1 MKGLFLATLIF
12 ILSGYSFSQELNCQ
26 VSVQT
31 DAKLELNSTELEIIK
46 QMKQSIFDLMNN
58 TQWTKDA
65 FKTEERINCN
75 IQIQIKTNPS
85 TGNYTGFIQVQSSR
99 PAFNSNYNTV
109 LFNFQDEDLAIS
121 FSRNTVL
128 TYAQNQYRD
137 NLSSILAFYAYF
149 IIGMD
154 YDSFSSKGGT
164 PYFNEAQQIVSNAQ
178 SSGAPG
184 WKASESGKRNRY
196 WLIDNILQPVFDPLR
211 ECNYM
216 YHRKGIDQLYDNK
229 VEAKKALLAA
239 LNKLSPVAQTRPN
252 TINLLNFLAAKAVEL
267 KNILSDSEVKEK
279 TDFVNLLKKLDSGN
293 SSKYQEIL
301 N

>member
-1 MKGLFLATLIF
+1 MKF
-12 ILSGYSFSQELNCQ
+12 ILSFLVISSSVFSFCQELNCQ
-26 VSVQT
+26 VSVES

-58 TQWTKDA
+58 TQWTKDV

-75 IQIQIKTNPS
+75 IQIQLKTNPS
-85 TGNYTGFIQVQSSR
+85 TGNYTGYIQVQSTR

-109 LFNFQDEDLAIS
+109 IYNFQDDDLAIS

-154 YDSFSSKGGT
+154 YDSFSLKGGA

-216 YHRKGIDQLYDNK
+216 YHRNGIDKLYDNK
-229 VEAKKALLAA
+229 VEAKKALFAA
-239 LNKLSPVAQTRPN
+239 LNKLTPVVQTRPN
-252 TINLLNFLAAKAVEL
+252 TINVVNFLNAKTVEL

>member
-1 MKGLFLATLIF
+1 MKFVLPIFYLFFCSL
-12 ILSGYSFSQELNCQ
+12 SFSQELNCQ
-26 VSVQT
+26 VSVEA

-46 QMKQSIFDLMNN
+46 QMKQSVYDLMNN
-58 TQWTKDA
+58 TQWTKDN

-75 IQIQIKTNPS
+75 IQIQLKTNPNS
-85 TGNYTGFIQVQSSR
+85 GVYTGFIQVQSTR

-109 LFNFQDEDLAIS
+109 LFNFQDDDMAIS

-128 TYAQNQYRD
+128 TYAQNQFRD

-184 WKASESGKRNRY
+184 WKASESGKRNRF

-216 YHRKGIDQLYDNK
+216 YHRKGIDMMFDNK
-229 VEAKKALLAA
+229 VEAKKSLLAA
-239 LNKLSPVAQTRPN
+239 LNKLTPVVQTRPN
-252 TINLLNFLAAKAVEL
+252 TVNVVNFLNAKTIEL
-267 KNILSDSEVKEK
+267 KNILSDSEIKEK

>member
-1 MKGLFLATLIF
+1 MKFVLPIFYLFFCSL
-12 ILSGYSFSQELNCQ
+12 SFSQELNCQ
-26 VSVQT
+26 VSVEA

-46 QMKQSIFDLMNN
+46 QMKQSVYDLMNN
-58 TQWTKDA
+58 TQWTKDN

-75 IQIQIKTNPS
+75 IQIQLKTNPNS
-85 TGNYTGFIQVQSSR
+85 GVYTGFIQVQSTR

-109 LFNFQDEDLAIS
+109 LFNFQDDDMAIS

-128 TYAQNQYRD
+128 TYAQNQFRD

-184 WKASESGKRNRY
+184 WKASESGKRNRF

-216 YHRKGIDQLYDNK
+216 YHRKGIDMMYDNK
-229 VEAKKALLAA
+229 VEAKKSLLAA
-239 LNKLSPVAQTRPN
+239 LNKLTPVVQTRPN
-252 TINLLNFLAAKAVEL
+252 TVNVVNFLNAKTIEL
-267 KNILSDSEVKEK
+267 KNILSDSEIKEK

>member
-1 MKGLFLATLIF
+1 
-12 ILSGYSFSQELNCQ
+12 LNCQ
-26 VSVQT
+26 VSIEA

-46 QMKQSIFDLMNN
+46 QMKQGVYDLMNN

-85 TGNYTGFIQVQSSR
+85 SGVYTGFIQVQSTR
-99 PAFNSNYNTV
+99 PAFNSNYNAV
-109 LFNFQDEDLAIS
+109 LFNFQDDDMAIA

-128 TYAQNQYRD
+128 TYAQNQFRD

-184 WKASESGKRNRY
+184 WKASESGKRNRF

-211 ECNYM
+211 ECNFM
-216 YHRKGIDQLYDNK
+216 YHRKGIDMLYDNK
-229 VEAKKALLAA
+229 VEAKKSLLTA
-239 LNKLSPVAQTRPN
+239 LNKLTPVVQTRPN
-252 TINLLNFLAAKAVEL
+252 TINVINFLSAKTTEL
-267 KNILSDSEVKEK
+267 KNILSDSDMKEK

-293 SSKYQEIL
+293 LSKYQEIL

>member
-1 MKGLFLATLIF
+1 MIKSILQFIF
-12 ILSGYSFSQELNCQ
+12 ISVSFYSLSQELNCQ
-26 VSVQT
+26 VTVES

-46 QMKQSIFDLMNN
+46 QMKQSIIDLMNN
-58 TQWTKDA
+58 TQWTKDV

-85 TGNYTGFIQVQSSR
+85 SGFYTGFIQVQSTR
-99 PAFNSNYNTV
+99 PAYNSNYNSV
-109 LFNFQDEDLAIS
+109 IFNFQDEDLAIS

-149 IIGMD
+149 ILGMD
-154 YDSFSSKGGT
+154 YDSFSLKGGNT
-164 PYFNEAQQIVSNAQ
+164 FFNEAQQIVSNAQ

-211 ECNYM
+211 ECNYV
-216 YHRKGIDQLYDNK
+216 YHRKGIDMLYDNK
-229 VEAKKALLAA
+229 VEGKKSLFAA
-239 LNKLSPVAQTRPN
+239 LSKLTPVAQTRPN
-252 TINLLNFLAAKAVEL
+252 TINLLNFLSAKAVEL
-267 KNILSDSEVKEK
+267 KNILSDSELKEK

>member
-1 MKGLFLATLIF
+1 MMKLILPF
-12 ILSGYSFSQELNCQ
+12 ILLLFYSFSFSQELNCQ
-26 VSVQT
+26 VSVEA
-31 DAKLELNSTELEIIK
+31 DVKLELNSTELEIIK
-46 QMKQSIFDLMNN
+46 QMKQSVYDLMNN

-85 TGNYTGFIQVQSSR
+85 SGTYTGFIQVQSTR

-109 LFNFQDEDLAIS
+109 LFNFQDEDMAIA

-154 YDSFSSKGGT
+154 YDSFSLKGGT
-164 PYFNEAQQIVSNAQ
+164 SYFNEAQQIVSNAQ

-196 WLIDNILQPVFDPLR
+196 WLIDNVLQPVFDPLR
-211 ECNYM
+211 ECNYL
-216 YHRKGIDQLYDNK
+216 YHRKGIDMLYENK
-229 VEAKKALLAA
+229 VEAKKSLLAA
-239 LNKLSPVAQTRPN
+239 LNKLTPVVQTRPN
-252 TINLLNFLAAKAVEL
+252 TVNVINFLNAKTVEL

>member
-85 TGNYTGFIQVQSSR
+85 SGNYTGFVQVQSSR

>member
-1 MKGLFLATLIF
+1 MMKFILPFIF
-12 ILSGYSFSQELNCQ
+12 ICFYSISFSQELNCQ
-26 VSVQT
+26 VSIEA

-46 QMKQSIFDLMNN
+46 QMKQGVYDLMNN

-85 TGNYTGFIQVQSSR
+85 SGVYTGFIQVQSTR
-99 PAFNSNYNTV
+99 PAFNSNYNAV
-109 LFNFQDEDLAIS
+109 LFNFQDDDMAIA

-128 TYAQNQYRD
+128 TYAQNQFRD

-184 WKASESGKRNRY
+184 WKASESGKRNRF

-211 ECNYM
+211 ECNFM
-216 YHRKGIDQLYDNK
+216 YHRKGIDMLYDNK
-229 VEAKKALLAA
+229 VEAKKSLLAA
-239 LNKLSPVAQTRPN
+239 LNKLTPVVQTRPN
-252 TINLLNFLAAKAVEL
+252 TINVINFLSAKTTEL
-267 KNILSDSEVKEK
+267 KNILSDSDMKEK

-293 SSKYQEIL
+293 ASKYQEIL

>member
-1 MKGLFLATLIF
+1 MIKL
-12 ILSGYSFSQELNCQ
+12 ILSFIFLLYCSFSFSQELNCQ
-26 VSVQT
+26 VSVEA
-31 DAKLELNSTELEIIK
+31 DVKLELNSTELEIIK
-46 QMKQSIFDLMNN
+46 QMKQSVYDLMNN

-85 TGNYTGFIQVQSSR
+85 SGTYTGFIQVQSTR

-109 LFNFQDEDLAIS
+109 LFNFQDEDMAIA

-154 YDSFSSKGGT
+154 YDSFSLKGGT
-164 PYFNEAQQIVSNAQ
+164 SYFNEAQQIVSNAQ

-211 ECNYM
+211 ECNYL
-216 YHRKGIDQLYDNK
+216 YHRKGIDMLYENK
-229 VEAKKALLAA
+229 VEAKKSLFAA
-239 LNKLSPVAQTRPN
+239 LNKLTPVVQTRPN
-252 TINLLNFLAAKAVEL
+252 TVNVINFLNAKTVEL

>member
-1 MKGLFLATLIF
+1 MKGLFLAALIF

-85 TGNYTGFIQVQSSR
+85 SGNYTGFVQVQSSR

>member
-1 MKGLFLATLIF
+1 MKFILPFIF
-12 ILSGYSFSQELNCQ
+12 ICFYSISFSQELNCQ
-26 VSVQT
+26 VSIEA

-46 QMKQSIFDLMNN
+46 QMKQGVHDLMNN

-85 TGNYTGFIQVQSSR
+85 SGVYTGFIQVQSTR
-99 PAFNSNYNTV
+99 PAFNSNYNAV
-109 LFNFQDEDLAIS
+109 LFNFQDDDMAIA

-128 TYAQNQYRD
+128 TYAQNQFRD

-184 WKASESGKRNRY
+184 WKASESGKRNRF

-211 ECNYM
+211 ECNFM
-216 YHRKGIDQLYDNK
+216 YHRKGIDMLYDNK
-229 VEAKKALLAA
+229 VEAKKSLLSA
-239 LNKLSPVAQTRPN
+239 LNKLTPVVQTRPN
-252 TINLLNFLAAKAVEL
+252 TINVINFLSAKTTEL
-267 KNILSDSEVKEK
+267 KNILSDSDMKEK

-293 SSKYQEIL
+293 ASKYQEIL

>member
-1 MKGLFLATLIF
+1 MMKFVLPIFYLFFCSL
-12 ILSGYSFSQELNCQ
+12 SFSQELNCQ
-26 VSVQT
+26 VSVEA

-46 QMKQSIFDLMNN
+46 QMKQSVYDLMNN
-58 TQWTKDA
+58 TQWTKDN

-75 IQIQIKTNPS
+75 IQIQLKTNPNS
-85 TGNYTGFIQVQSSR
+85 GVYTGFIQVQSTR

-109 LFNFQDEDLAIS
+109 LFNFQDDDMAIS

-128 TYAQNQYRD
+128 TYAQNQFRD

-184 WKASESGKRNRY
+184 WKASESGKRNRF

-216 YHRKGIDQLYDNK
+216 YHRKGIDMMFDNK
-229 VEAKKALLAA
+229 VEAKKSLLAA
-239 LNKLSPVAQTRPN
+239 LNKLTPVVQTRPN
-252 TINLLNFLAAKAVEL
+252 TVNVVNFLNAKTIEL
-267 KNILSDSEVKEK
+267 KNILSDSEIKEK

>member
-1 MKGLFLATLIF
+1 MKFILPFIF
-12 ILSGYSFSQELNCQ
+12 ICFYSISFSQELNCQ
-26 VSVQT
+26 VSIEA

-46 QMKQSIFDLMNN
+46 QMKQGVYDLMNN

-85 TGNYTGFIQVQSSR
+85 SGVYTGFIQVQSTR
-99 PAFNSNYNTV
+99 PAFNSNYNAV
-109 LFNFQDEDLAIS
+109 LFNFQDDDMAIA

-128 TYAQNQYRD
+128 TYAQNQFRD

-184 WKASESGKRNRY
+184 WKASESGKRNRF

-211 ECNYM
+211 ECNFM
-216 YHRKGIDQLYDNK
+216 YHRKGIDMLYDNK
-229 VEAKKALLAA
+229 VEAKKSLLAA
-239 LNKLSPVAQTRPN
+239 LNKLTPVVQTRPN
-252 TINLLNFLAAKAVEL
+252 TINVINFLSAKTTEL
-267 KNILSDSEVKEK
+267 KNILSDSDMKEK

-293 SSKYQEIL
+293 ASKYQEIL

>member
-1 MKGLFLATLIF
+1 MKFIFSFLVISSSVF
-12 ILSGYSFSQELNCQ
+12 SFSQELNCQ
-26 VSVQT
+26 VSVES

-58 TQWTKDA
+58 TQWTKDV

-85 TGNYTGFIQVQSSR
+85 TGNYTGYIQVQSTR
-99 PAFNSNYNTV
+99 PAFNSNYNAV
-109 LFNFQDEDLAIS
+109 IYNFQDDDLAIS

-154 YDSFSSKGGT
+154 YDSFSLKGGT

-216 YHRKGIDQLYDNK
+216 YHRNGIDKLYDNK
-229 VEAKKALLAA
+229 VEAKKALFDA
-239 LNKLSPVAQTRPN
+239 LNKLTPVVQTRPN
-252 TINLLNFLAAKAVEL
+252 TINVVNFLNAKTVEL